1 MRLLSKQH
9 VRGFSLTELAVSLAV
24 LGVLVFALP
33 ALIPQVRQML
43 SGQQSLSAEDAGEAL
58 MGFVVAHNR
67 LPCPDTDTG
76 TGTGTDGQE
85 DCGVSND
92 IGLLPWRTMGL
103 SAPLRNTHGLD
114 FRYGVYRNS
123 HATLKLDADL
133 AVVANRFEPYLP
145 PRVNDAVVHSPVKD
159 AVVHSPPDPPN
170 IYLPISGTMPVLP
183 TTPAVLKGPPNAEAL
198 AGHSNGL
205 DFCHALRNATQ
216 SAAGLTKVNVGLN
229 VAFVVADPG
238 AADKN
243 QDGNLFDGANFPFT
257 QTFASPDIPLSDVYD
272 DKVLAMGFAE
282 AAGALGCPA
291 AVANVNAAARDA
303 WAAYDEYRAAVF
315 YAYLRDFMYIVRQTN
330 VQINEFH
337 FVFSTVGLAITAGQ
351 LATDLALAAG
361 SFSGIGASVVIGVA
375 IGIYSTVT
383 AAIQLDA
390 AQTEKALLEK
400 QLTAS
405 WKQVENAASRE
416 ESMRLFA
423 EAQLTTA
430 IASDNR
436 GWFQ

>member
-1 MRLLSKQH
+1 MSPRGSQLKKRH
-9 VRGFSLTELAVSLAV
+9 HGFSLTELAVSLAI

-33 ALIPQVRQML
+33 PLIPQVRQML
-43 SGQQSLSAEDAGEAL
+43 SGQQSVGVQDASDAL
-58 MGFVVAHNR
+58 MGFIMVHNR
-67 LPCPDTDTG
+67 LPCPDTG
-76 TGTGTDGQE
+76 SDGLE
-85 DCGVSND
+85 DCGAAND
-92 IGLLPWRTMGL
+92 IGLLPWRTVGL
-103 SAPLRNTHGLD
+103 SGPMRNAYGLD
-114 FRYGVYRNS
+114 FRYGVYRHSNVI
-123 HATLKLDADL
+123 LKQDADL
-133 AVVANRFEPYLP
+133 AVLANRFEPYLP
-145 PRVNDAVVHSPVKD
+145 PTVKVAVSHST
-159 AVVHSPPDPPN
+159 PPSPPN
-170 IYLPISGTMPVLP
+170 IYLPISGSMPQLP
-183 TTPAVLKGPPNAEAL
+183 TTPAVLTGPNAEAL
-198 AGHSNGL
+198 ANHSNGL

-216 SAAGLTKVNVGLN
+216 SAAGLTKVNAGLN
-229 VAFVVADPG
+229 AAFVVADPG
-238 AADKN
+238 AADKD
-243 QDGNLFDGANFPFT
+243 QDGNLFDGVNSPLT
-257 QTFASPDIPLSDVYD
+257 QTFASPDIPLSDAYD
-272 DKVLAMGFAE
+272 DKVLVMGFAE
-282 AAGALGCPA
+282 LAGALGCPV

-383 AAIQLDA
+383 AAQQLA
-390 AQTEKALLEK
+390 AAETEKALLQK
-400 QLTAS
+400 QLTAA
-405 WKQVENAASRE
+405 WIQVQNAASRE

-423 EAQLTTA
+423 ETQLTTA

>member
-1 MRLLSKQH
+1 MSPSSKQH

-33 ALIPQVRQML
+33 PLIPQVRQML

-67 LPCPDTDTG
+67 LPCPD
-76 TGTGTDGQE
+76 TGTDGQE

-123 HATLKLDADL
+123 HVTLKLDADL
-133 AVVANRFEPYLP
+133 AVLANRFEPYLP
-145 PRVNDAVVHSPVKD
+145 PAVKGSVTHTKPS
-159 AVVHSPPDPPN
+159 APD
-170 IYLPISGTMPVLP
+170 IYNLTSMTMPVLP
-183 TTPAVLKGPPNAEAL
+183 PTPAALTSPNTEAL

-205 DFCHALRNATQ
+205 DFCLALRNATQ
-216 SAAGLTKVNVGLN
+216 AAVGSTKVNTGLN
-229 VAFVVADPG
+229 AAFVVVDPG
-238 AADKN
+238 VADKD
-243 QDGNLFDGANFPFT
+243 QDGNLFDGQNSPLT
-257 QTFASPDIPLSDVYD
+257 QTFASPDIPLSDRYD
-272 DKVLAMGFAE
+272 DQVLAMGFAE
-282 AAGALGCPA
+282 LAGALGCPA

-303 WAAYDEYRAAVF
+303 WAAYDEYRVAVF
-315 YAYLRDFMYIVRQTN
+315 YAYLRDFMYVVRQTN
-330 VQINEFH
+330 VQINEFQ
-337 FVFSTVGLAITAGQ
+337 FVFSTISLAITAGQ

-361 SFSGIGASVVIGVA
+361 SFSGIGASTVIGIT
-375 IGIYSTVT
+375 IGVYSTVT
-383 AAIQLDA
+383 AVQQLQA
-390 AQTEKALLEK
+390 ANEAKTLLGK
-400 QLTAS
+400 QLEAS
-405 WKQVENAASRE
+405 WIQVQNAVSRE
-416 ESMRLFA
+416 ESIRVFTQT
-423 EAQLTTA
+423 QLTTA